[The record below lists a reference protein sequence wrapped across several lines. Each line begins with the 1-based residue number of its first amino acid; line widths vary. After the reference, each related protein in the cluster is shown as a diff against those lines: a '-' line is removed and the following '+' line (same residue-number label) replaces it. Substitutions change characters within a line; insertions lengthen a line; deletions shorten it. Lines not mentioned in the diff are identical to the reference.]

1 MKEQLHTIPI
11 SDAMA
16 NAGECPFCYIE
27 QKTEEHM
34 MDFVL
39 GHGASYME
47 ADIRDMTDREGFCR
61 AHFKK
66 MFDYGN
72 SLGNAW
78 ILKTLMKRHE
88 EEMDH
93 VWKTFRPDA
102 AAKRN
107 SLFGKKTDGSSNSI
121 VEWINRR
128 ESTCFICNSVKNTF
142 QAYMKTFFSM
152 YKKDADFRAQVANTK
167 GFCLD
172 HFKVLCEGADEQLSG
187 EEKKENQ
194 ITNNVDN
201 GTTADG
207 TEKEE
212 QSATETVEEPADSEE
227 TNDPFAE
234 IPQVVL
240 SKPVDYSL
248 NQAIRQLEQM
258 EASDERYAQIV
269 ENAEKYPEKL
279 LINLANNPEM
289 IAFVADYKGNTR
301 DYDKAEL
308 TEKELQEEY
317 PLFLQ
322 WDKRWGCLAYGD
334 DSNVA
339 ISGCGP
345 TTLAMA
351 VVALTGNDEATP
363 AAIAKFAMQ
372 EGYYMSGTG
381 TMWSLMT
388 EGAAAYGVRS
398 EQINISQIEIKQH
411 LDQGDIVIC
420 SVRQGDFTTGGHF
433 ILLYDYDDEDEY
445 YDEDEYSEEDTE
457 ETAEDTEAEE
467 AVSEELTEE

>member
-1 MKEQLHTIPI
+1 MKEQNQRQTQNQTELDERRLRQKKLVRKRKIVLSVMLLTSFLLGCVCGRYFPEIKL
-11 SDAMA
+11 
-16 NAGECPFCYIE
+16 G
-27 QKTEEHM
+27 KTEE
-34 MDFVL
+34 VL
-39 GHGASYME
+39 AS
-47 ADIRDMTDREGFCR
+47 AQD
-61 AHFKK
+61 
-66 MFDYGN
+66 N
-72 SLGNAW
+72 SD
-78 ILKTLMKRHE
+78 K
-88 EEMDH
+88 
-93 VWKTFRPDA
+93 
-102 AAKRN
+102 
-107 SLFGKKTDGSSNSI
+107 
-121 VEWINRR
+121 
-128 ESTCFICNSVKNTF
+128 
-142 QAYMKTFFSM
+142 
-152 YKKDADFRAQVANTK
+152 
-167 GFCLD
+167 
-172 HFKVLCEGADEQLSG
+172 
-187 EEKKENQ
+187 EKKEKQ
-194 ITNNVDN
+194 TTNVIDN
-201 GTTADG
+201 KEAIAEE
-207 TEKEE
+207 TEKVE
-212 QSATETVEEPADSEE
+212 QPATEVVEQLTDNEKLTANEGSSESGEPADSEE

-289 IAFVADYKGNTR
+289 IAFVADYKGNTK

-322 WDKRWGCLAYGD
+322 WDKRWGYLAYGD

-351 VVALTGNDEATP
+351 VVALTGNEEATP
-363 AAIAKFAMQ
+363 ATIAKFAMQ

-433 ILLYDYDDEDEY
+433 ILLYDYDDEGFSINDPFSLY
-445 YDEDEYSEEDTE
+445 RSGQKWDYGKIRSQIK
-457 ETAEDTEAEE
+457 
-467 AVSEELTEE
+467 AVWALKAK

>member
-1 MKEQLHTIPI
+1 MKEQNQRQIQNQTELDERRLRQKKLVRKRKIVLSVMLLTSFLLGCVCGRYFPEIKL
-11 SDAMA
+11 
-16 NAGECPFCYIE
+16 G
-27 QKTEEHM
+27 KTEE
-34 MDFVL
+34 VL
-39 GHGASYME
+39 AS
-47 ADIRDMTDREGFCR
+47 AQD
-61 AHFKK
+61 
-66 MFDYGN
+66 N
-72 SLGNAW
+72 S
-78 ILKTLMKRHE
+78 
-88 EEMDH
+88 D
-93 VWKTFRPDA
+93 
-102 AAKRN
+102 
-107 SLFGKKTDGSSNSI
+107 
-121 VEWINRR
+121 
-128 ESTCFICNSVKNTF
+128 
-142 QAYMKTFFSM
+142 
-152 YKKDADFRAQVANTK
+152 
-167 GFCLD
+167 
-172 HFKVLCEGADEQLSG
+172 

-194 ITNNVDN
+194 MTNVMDN
-201 GTTADG
+201 KEAIAEE
-207 TEKEE
+207 TEKVE
-212 QSATETVEEPADSEE
+212 QPATEDVEQLTDNEKLTANEGSSESGEPADSEE

-308 TEKELQEEY
+308 TEKELQEKY

-322 WDKRWGCLAYGD
+322 WDKRWGYLAYGD

-351 VVALTGNDEATP
+351 VVALTGNEEATP
-363 AAIAKFAMQ
+363 ATIAKFAMQ

-433 ILLYDYDDEDEY
+433 ILLYDYDDEGFSINDPFSLY
-445 YDEDEYSEEDTE
+445 RSGQKWDYGKIRSQIK
-457 ETAEDTEAEE
+457 
-467 AVSEELTEE
+467 AVWALKAK

>member
-1 MKEQLHTIPI
+1 MKEQNQRQIQNQTELDERRMRQKKLVRKRKIVLSVMLLTSFLLGCVCGRYFP
-11 SDAMA
+11 
-16 NAGECPFCYIE
+16 EIE
-27 QKTEEHM
+27 LGKTEE
-34 MDFVL
+34 VL
-39 GHGASYME
+39 AS
-47 ADIRDMTDREGFCR
+47 AQD
-61 AHFKK
+61 
-66 MFDYGN
+66 N
-72 SLGNAW
+72 S
-78 ILKTLMKRHE
+78 
-88 EEMDH
+88 D
-93 VWKTFRPDA
+93 
-102 AAKRN
+102 
-107 SLFGKKTDGSSNSI
+107 
-121 VEWINRR
+121 
-128 ESTCFICNSVKNTF
+128 
-142 QAYMKTFFSM
+142 
-152 YKKDADFRAQVANTK
+152 
-167 GFCLD
+167 
-172 HFKVLCEGADEQLSG
+172 

-194 ITNNVDN
+194 ITNDVEIENEKLTDN
-201 GTTADG
+201 A
-207 TEKEE
+207 ESSEI
-212 QSATETVEEPADSEE
+212 EEPADSEE

-351 VVALTGNDEATP
+351 VVALTGNEEATP

-398 EQINISQIEIKQH
+398 EQITMSP
-411 LDQGDIVIC
+411 
-420 SVRQGDFTTGGHF
+420 
-433 ILLYDYDDEDEY
+433 
-445 YDEDEYSEEDTE
+445 
-457 ETAEDTEAEE
+457 
-467 AVSEELTEE
+467 

>member
-1 MKEQLHTIPI
+1 MKEQNQHQMQNQTEL
-11 SDAMA
+11 DARRLRQKKLVRKRKIVLSVMLLTSFLL
-16 NAGECPFCYIE
+16 GCVCGRYFPEIE
-27 QKTEEHM
+27 FGKTEE
-34 MDFVL
+34 VL
-39 GHGASYME
+39 AS
-47 ADIRDMTDREGFCR
+47 AQD
-61 AHFKK
+61 
-66 MFDYGN
+66 N
-72 SLGNAW
+72 S
-78 ILKTLMKRHE
+78 
-88 EEMDH
+88 D
-93 VWKTFRPDA
+93 
-102 AAKRN
+102 
-107 SLFGKKTDGSSNSI
+107 
-121 VEWINRR
+121 
-128 ESTCFICNSVKNTF
+128 
-142 QAYMKTFFSM
+142 
-152 YKKDADFRAQVANTK
+152 
-167 GFCLD
+167 
-172 HFKVLCEGADEQLSG
+172 

-194 ITNNVDN
+194 TANDLDTDN
-201 GTTADG
+201 EKPTANA
-207 TEKEE
+207 
-212 QSATETVEEPADSEE
+212 QSSENKEPADSEE

-322 WDKRWGCLAYGD
+322 WDKRWGALAYGD
-334 DSNVA
+334 ESNVA

-351 VVALTGNDEATP
+351 VVALTGNTQATP
-363 AAIAKFAMQ
+363 AAVAKFAMQ

-388 EGAAAYGVRS
+388 EGAAAYDVHS

-433 ILLYDYDDEDEY
+433 ILLYDCSSIY
-445 YDEDEYSEEDTE
+445 
-457 ETAEDTEAEE
+457 
-467 AVSEELTEE
+467 AVFKRMSNLYRSGQKWDYGKIRSQIKAVWALRAK

>member
-1 MKEQLHTIPI
+1 MEDIFLRSNLEKQKKCWHQRRITPVKRKKKIKLQITLEKIMEQ
-11 SDAMA
+11 
-16 NAGECPFCYIE
+16 
-27 QKTEEHM
+27 Q
-34 MDFVL
+34 
-39 GHGASYME
+39 
-47 ADIRDMTDREGFCR
+47 
-61 AHFKK
+61 
-66 MFDYGN
+66 
-72 SLGNAW
+72 
-78 ILKTLMKRHE
+78 
-88 EEMDH
+88 
-93 VWKTFRPDA
+93 
-102 AAKRN
+102 
-107 SLFGKKTDGSSNSI
+107 TDG
-121 VEWINRR
+121 
-128 ESTCFICNSVKNTF
+128 T
-142 QAYMKTFFSM
+142 
-152 YKKDADFRAQVANTK
+152 D
-167 GFCLD
+167 
-172 HFKVLCEGADEQLSG
+172 
-187 EEKKENQ
+187 
-194 ITNNVDN
+194 
-201 GTTADG
+201 
-207 TEKEE
+207 KEE

-351 VVALTGNDEATP
+351 VVALTGNEEATP

-372 EGYYMSGTG
+372 EG
-381 TMWSLMT
+381 
-388 EGAAAYGVRS
+388 
-398 EQINISQIEIKQH
+398 
-411 LDQGDIVIC
+411 
-420 SVRQGDFTTGGHF
+420 
-433 ILLYDYDDEDEY
+433 LLYVRHRNDVVAYDRGGGSLWCPLRADQYQPD
-445 YDEDEYSEEDTE
+445 
-457 ETAEDTEAEE
+457 
-467 AVSEELTEE
+467 

>member
-1 MKEQLHTIPI
+1 MENSVILEEILEELTENAKHI
-11 SDAMA
+11 SSSSLEKFANEIIKARHIFVAGAGRSGFVARGFANRLMHLGLEVFFVGEPTTPAIEKKDLLIISSGSGETDSLIVMA
-16 NAGECPFCYIE
+16 NKAKEAGASVVTVTIHPEASIGKVCESCIVIPGATPKSNLEDTSESAQPMGNAFE
-27 QKTEEHM
+27 QMSWIVYDAVIMILMKKLGKTEE
-34 MDFVL
+34 VL
-39 GHGASYME
+39 AS
-47 ADIRDMTDREGFCR
+47 AQD
-61 AHFKK
+61 
-66 MFDYGN
+66 N
-72 SLGNAW
+72 S
-78 ILKTLMKRHE
+78 
-88 EEMDH
+88 D
-93 VWKTFRPDA
+93 
-102 AAKRN
+102 
-107 SLFGKKTDGSSNSI
+107 
-121 VEWINRR
+121 
-128 ESTCFICNSVKNTF
+128 
-142 QAYMKTFFSM
+142 
-152 YKKDADFRAQVANTK
+152 
-167 GFCLD
+167 
-172 HFKVLCEGADEQLSG
+172 

-194 ITNNVDN
+194 ITNDVEIENEKLTDN
-201 GTTADG
+201 A
-207 TEKEE
+207 ESSEI
-212 QSATETVEEPADSEE
+212 EEPADSEE

-351 VVALTGNDEATP
+351 VVALTGNEEATP

-398 EQINISQIEIKQH
+398 EQINISQTEIKQH

-433 ILLYDYDDEDEY
+433 ILLYDYDDEGFSINDPFSLY
-445 YDEDEYSEEDTE
+445 RSGQKWDYGKIRSQIK
-457 ETAEDTEAEE
+457 
-467 AVSEELTEE
+467 AVWALKAK

>member
-1 MKEQLHTIPI
+1 MKEQNQRQIQNQTELDERRLRQKKLVRKRKIVLSVMLLTSFLLGCVCGRYFPEIKL
-11 SDAMA
+11 
-16 NAGECPFCYIE
+16 G
-27 QKTEEHM
+27 KTEE
-34 MDFVL
+34 VL
-39 GHGASYME
+39 AS
-47 ADIRDMTDREGFCR
+47 AQD
-61 AHFKK
+61 
-66 MFDYGN
+66 N
-72 SLGNAW
+72 S
-78 ILKTLMKRHE
+78 
-88 EEMDH
+88 D
-93 VWKTFRPDA
+93 
-102 AAKRN
+102 
-107 SLFGKKTDGSSNSI
+107 
-121 VEWINRR
+121 
-128 ESTCFICNSVKNTF
+128 
-142 QAYMKTFFSM
+142 
-152 YKKDADFRAQVANTK
+152 
-167 GFCLD
+167 
-172 HFKVLCEGADEQLSG
+172 

-194 ITNNVDN
+194 ITNDVGIGNEKLTDN
-201 GTTADG
+201 A
-207 TEKEE
+207 ESSEI
-212 QSATETVEEPADSEE
+212 EEPADSEE
-227 TNDPFAE
+227 MNDPFAE

-308 TEKELQEEY
+308 TEKELQEKY

-351 VVALTGNDEATP
+351 VVALTGNEEATP

-372 EGYYMSGTG
+372 EGFYMSGTG

-398 EQINISQIEIKQH
+398 EQINISQTEIKQH

-433 ILLYDYDDEDEY
+433 ILLYDYDDEGFSINDPFSLY
-445 YDEDEYSEEDTE
+445 RSGQKWDYGKIRSQIK
-457 ETAEDTEAEE
+457 
-467 AVSEELTEE
+467 AVWALKAK

>member
-1 MKEQLHTIPI
+1 MRNNKE
-11 SDAMA
+11 DGYA
-16 NAGECPFCYIE
+16 FR
-27 QKTEEHM
+27 KTEE
-34 MDFVL
+34 VL
-39 GHGASYME
+39 AS
-47 ADIRDMTDREGFCR
+47 
-61 AHFKK
+61 
-66 MFDYGN
+66 
-72 SLGNAW
+72 
-78 ILKTLMKRHE
+78 
-88 EEMDH
+88 
-93 VWKTFRPDA
+93 
-102 AAKRN
+102 
-107 SLFGKKTDGSSNSI
+107 
-121 VEWINRR
+121 
-128 ESTCFICNSVKNTF
+128 
-142 QAYMKTFFSM
+142 
-152 YKKDADFRAQVANTK
+152 AQDN
-167 GFCLD
+167 
-172 HFKVLCEGADEQLSG
+172 SG

-351 VVALTGNDEATP
+351 VVALTGNEEATP

-372 EGYYMSGTG
+372 EGFYMSGTG

-398 EQINISQIEIKQH
+398 EHNDMELISNSRDYEKSKSSRHYKTDDVFPSLNTTYKINDQH
-411 LDQGDIVIC
+411 QVRLSYGRSINRPEFREVSS
-420 SVRQGDFTTGGHF
+420 SV
-433 ILLYDYDDEDEY
+433 Y
-445 YDEDEYSEEDTE
+445 YDFDLASN
-457 ETAEDTEAEE
+457 
-467 AVSEELTEE
+467 VGCCI

>member
-1 MKEQLHTIPI
+1 MKEQNQHQIKNQTELDERRLRQKKLVRKRKIVLSVMLLTSFLLGCVCGRYFP
-11 SDAMA
+11 
-16 NAGECPFCYIE
+16 EIE
-27 QKTEEHM
+27 FGKTEE
-34 MDFVL
+34 VL
-39 GHGASYME
+39 AS
-47 ADIRDMTDREGFCR
+47 AQD
-61 AHFKK
+61 
-66 MFDYGN
+66 N
-72 SLGNAW
+72 S
-78 ILKTLMKRHE
+78 
-88 EEMDH
+88 D
-93 VWKTFRPDA
+93 
-102 AAKRN
+102 
-107 SLFGKKTDGSSNSI
+107 
-121 VEWINRR
+121 
-128 ESTCFICNSVKNTF
+128 
-142 QAYMKTFFSM
+142 
-152 YKKDADFRAQVANTK
+152 
-167 GFCLD
+167 
-172 HFKVLCEGADEQLSG
+172 

-194 ITNNVDN
+194 TANDLDTDN
-201 GTTADG
+201 EKPTANA
-207 TEKEE
+207 
-212 QSATETVEEPADSEE
+212 QSSENKEPADSEE

-351 VVALTGNDEATP
+351 VVALTGNEEATP

-433 ILLYDYDDEDEY
+433 ILLYDYDDEGFSINDPFSLY
-445 YDEDEYSEEDTE
+445 RSGQKWDYGKIRSQIK
-457 ETAEDTEAEE
+457 
-467 AVSEELTEE
+467 AVWALKAK

>member
-1 MKEQLHTIPI
+1 MKEQNQHQMQNQTEL
-11 SDAMA
+11 DARRLRQKKLVRKRKIVLSVMLLTSFLL
-16 NAGECPFCYIE
+16 GCVCGRYFPEIE
-27 QKTEEHM
+27 FGKTEE
-34 MDFVL
+34 VL
-39 GHGASYME
+39 AS
-47 ADIRDMTDREGFCR
+47 AQD
-61 AHFKK
+61 
-66 MFDYGN
+66 N
-72 SLGNAW
+72 S
-78 ILKTLMKRHE
+78 
-88 EEMDH
+88 D
-93 VWKTFRPDA
+93 
-102 AAKRN
+102 
-107 SLFGKKTDGSSNSI
+107 
-121 VEWINRR
+121 
-128 ESTCFICNSVKNTF
+128 
-142 QAYMKTFFSM
+142 
-152 YKKDADFRAQVANTK
+152 
-167 GFCLD
+167 
-172 HFKVLCEGADEQLSG
+172 

-194 ITNNVDN
+194 TANDLDTDN
-201 GTTADG
+201 EKPTANA
-207 TEKEE
+207 
-212 QSATETVEEPADSEE
+212 QSSENKEPADSEE

-351 VVALTGNDEATP
+351 VVALTGNEEATP

-372 EGYYMSGTG
+372 EGFYMSGTG

-398 EQINISQIEIKQH
+398 EQINISQTEIKQH

-433 ILLYDYDDEDEY
+433 ILLYDYDDEGFSINDPFSLY
-445 YDEDEYSEEDTE
+445 RSGQKWDYGKIRSQIK
-457 ETAEDTEAEE
+457 
-467 AVSEELTEE
+467 AVWALKAK

>member
-1 MKEQLHTIPI
+1 MKEQNQRQIQNQTELDERRLRQKKLVRKRKIVLSVMLLTSFLLGCVCGRYFPEIKL
-11 SDAMA
+11 
-16 NAGECPFCYIE
+16 G
-27 QKTEEHM
+27 KTEE
-34 MDFVL
+34 VL
-39 GHGASYME
+39 AS
-47 ADIRDMTDREGFCR
+47 
-61 AHFKK
+61 
-66 MFDYGN
+66 
-72 SLGNAW
+72 
-78 ILKTLMKRHE
+78 
-88 EEMDH
+88 
-93 VWKTFRPDA
+93 
-102 AAKRN
+102 
-107 SLFGKKTDGSSNSI
+107 
-121 VEWINRR
+121 
-128 ESTCFICNSVKNTF
+128 
-142 QAYMKTFFSM
+142 
-152 YKKDADFRAQVANTK
+152 AQDN
-167 GFCLD
+167 
-172 HFKVLCEGADEQLSG
+172 SG

-334 DSNVA
+334 DRREFLPIPFSHL
-339 ISGCGP
+339 P
-345 TTLAMA
+345 T
-351 VVALTGNDEATP
+351 VQDKNGDNNSWCPALTEAQAGTP
-363 AAIAKFAMQ
+363 FF
-372 EGYYMSGTG
+372 
-381 TMWSLMT
+381 
-388 EGAAAYGVRS
+388 S
-398 EQINISQIEIKQH
+398 EISSPFP
-411 LDQGDIVIC
+411 D
-420 SVRQGDFTTGGHF
+420 
-433 ILLYDYDDEDEY
+433 
-445 YDEDEYSEEDTE
+445 
-457 ETAEDTEAEE
+457 
-467 AVSEELTEE
+467 AVSVFPATVNTAGN

>member
-1 MKEQLHTIPI
+1 MKEQNQRQIQNQTELDERRLRQKKLVRKRKIVLSVMLLTSFLLGCVCGRYFP
-11 SDAMA
+11 
-16 NAGECPFCYIE
+16 EIE
-27 QKTEEHM
+27 LGKTEE
-34 MDFVL
+34 VL
-39 GHGASYME
+39 AS
-47 ADIRDMTDREGFCR
+47 AQD
-61 AHFKK
+61 
-66 MFDYGN
+66 N
-72 SLGNAW
+72 S
-78 ILKTLMKRHE
+78 
-88 EEMDH
+88 D
-93 VWKTFRPDA
+93 
-102 AAKRN
+102 
-107 SLFGKKTDGSSNSI
+107 
-121 VEWINRR
+121 
-128 ESTCFICNSVKNTF
+128 
-142 QAYMKTFFSM
+142 
-152 YKKDADFRAQVANTK
+152 
-167 GFCLD
+167 
-172 HFKVLCEGADEQLSG
+172 

-194 ITNNVDN
+194 ITNDVDN

-207 TEKEE
+207 TEKVE

-258 EASDERYAQIV
+258 EAADERYAQIV

-279 LINLANNPEM
+279 LINLANNP
-289 IAFVADYKGNTR
+289 
-301 DYDKAEL
+301 
-308 TEKELQEEY
+308 EEY

-351 VVALTGNDEATP
+351 VVALTGNEEATP

-372 EGYYMSGTG
+372 EGFYMSGTG

-388 EGAAAYGVRS
+388 EGAAAYGVCS
-398 EQINISQIEIKQH
+398 EQINISQTEIKQH

-433 ILLYDYDDEDEY
+433 ILLYDYDDEGFSINDPFSLY
-445 YDEDEYSEEDTE
+445 RSGQKWDYGKIRSQIK
-457 ETAEDTEAEE
+457 
-467 AVSEELTEE
+467 AVWALKAK

>member
-1 MKEQLHTIPI
+1 MKEQNQRQIQNQTELDERRLRQKKLVRKRKIVLSVMLLTSFLLGCVCGRYFPEIKL
-11 SDAMA
+11 
-16 NAGECPFCYIE
+16 G
-27 QKTEEHM
+27 KTEE
-34 MDFVL
+34 VL
-39 GHGASYME
+39 AS
-47 ADIRDMTDREGFCR
+47 AQD
-61 AHFKK
+61 
-66 MFDYGN
+66 N
-72 SLGNAW
+72 S
-78 ILKTLMKRHE
+78 
-88 EEMDH
+88 D
-93 VWKTFRPDA
+93 
-102 AAKRN
+102 
-107 SLFGKKTDGSSNSI
+107 
-121 VEWINRR
+121 
-128 ESTCFICNSVKNTF
+128 
-142 QAYMKTFFSM
+142 
-152 YKKDADFRAQVANTK
+152 
-167 GFCLD
+167 
-172 HFKVLCEGADEQLSG
+172 

-194 ITNNVDN
+194 ITNDVGIENEKLTDN
-201 GTTADG
+201 A
-207 TEKEE
+207 ESSEI
-212 QSATETVEEPADSEE
+212 EEPADSEE

-351 VVALTGNDEATP
+351 VVALTGNEEATP

-372 EGYYMSGTG
+372 EGFYMSGTG

-398 EQINISQIEIKQH
+398 EQINIRLRSN
-411 LDQGDIVIC
+411 
-420 SVRQGDFTTGGHF
+420 ST
-433 ILLYDYDDEDEY
+433 
-445 YDEDEYSEEDTE
+445 
-457 ETAEDTEAEE
+457 
-467 AVSEELTEE
+467 

>member
-1 MKEQLHTIPI
+1 MKEQNQRQIQNQTELDERRLRQKKLVRKRKIVLSVMLLTSFLLGCVCGRYFPEIKL
-11 SDAMA
+11 
-16 NAGECPFCYIE
+16 G
-27 QKTEEHM
+27 KTEE
-34 MDFVL
+34 VL
-39 GHGASYME
+39 AS
-47 ADIRDMTDREGFCR
+47 AQD
-61 AHFKK
+61 
-66 MFDYGN
+66 N
-72 SLGNAW
+72 S
-78 ILKTLMKRHE
+78 
-88 EEMDH
+88 D
-93 VWKTFRPDA
+93 
-102 AAKRN
+102 
-107 SLFGKKTDGSSNSI
+107 
-121 VEWINRR
+121 
-128 ESTCFICNSVKNTF
+128 
-142 QAYMKTFFSM
+142 
-152 YKKDADFRAQVANTK
+152 
-167 GFCLD
+167 
-172 HFKVLCEGADEQLSG
+172 

-194 ITNNVDN
+194 MTNVMDN
-201 GTTADG
+201 KEAIAEE
-207 TEKEE
+207 TEKVE
-212 QSATETVEEPADSEE
+212 QPATETVEEPADSEE
-227 TNDPFAE
+227 VSDPFAE

-258 EASDERYAQIV
+258 EATDERYTEIV
-269 ENAEKYPEKL
+269 KNADKYPEKL

-289 IAFVADYKGNTR
+289 IAFVADYKGNTK

-322 WDKRWGCLAYGD
+322 WDKRWGYLAYGD

-351 VVALTGNDEATP
+351 VVALTGNEEATP
-363 AAIAKFAMQ
+363 ATIAKFAMQ

-433 ILLYDYDDEDEY
+433 ILLYDYDDEGFSINDPFSLY
-445 YDEDEYSEEDTE
+445 RSGQKWDYGKIRSQIK
-457 ETAEDTEAEE
+457 
-467 AVSEELTEE
+467 AVWALKAK

>member
-1 MKEQLHTIPI
+1 MKEQNQHQMQNQTEL
-11 SDAMA
+11 DARRLRQKKLVRKRKIVLSVMLLTSFLL
-16 NAGECPFCYIE
+16 GCVCGRYFPEIE
-27 QKTEEHM
+27 FGKTEE
-34 MDFVL
+34 VL
-39 GHGASYME
+39 AS
-47 ADIRDMTDREGFCR
+47 AQD
-61 AHFKK
+61 
-66 MFDYGN
+66 N
-72 SLGNAW
+72 S
-78 ILKTLMKRHE
+78 
-88 EEMDH
+88 D
-93 VWKTFRPDA
+93 
-102 AAKRN
+102 
-107 SLFGKKTDGSSNSI
+107 
-121 VEWINRR
+121 
-128 ESTCFICNSVKNTF
+128 
-142 QAYMKTFFSM
+142 
-152 YKKDADFRAQVANTK
+152 
-167 GFCLD
+167 
-172 HFKVLCEGADEQLSG
+172 

-194 ITNNVDN
+194 TANDLDTDN
-201 GTTADG
+201 EKPTANA
-207 TEKEE
+207 
-212 QSATETVEEPADSEE
+212 QSSENKEPADSEE

-351 VVALTGNDEATP
+351 VVALTGNEEATP
-363 AAIAKFAMQ
+363 AAVAKFAMQ

-388 EGAAAYGVRS
+388 EGAAAYDVHS

-433 ILLYDYDDEDEY
+433 ILLYDYDDEGFSINDPFSLY
-445 YDEDEYSEEDTE
+445 RSGQKWDYGKIRSQIK
-457 ETAEDTEAEE
+457 
-467 AVSEELTEE
+467 AVWALRAK

>member
-1 MKEQLHTIPI
+1 MKEQNQRQIQNQTELDERRLRQKKLVRKRKIVLSVMLLTSFLLGCVCGRYFPEIKL
-11 SDAMA
+11 
-16 NAGECPFCYIE
+16 G
-27 QKTEEHM
+27 KTEE
-34 MDFVL
+34 VL
-39 GHGASYME
+39 AS
-47 ADIRDMTDREGFCR
+47 AQD
-61 AHFKK
+61 
-66 MFDYGN
+66 N
-72 SLGNAW
+72 S
-78 ILKTLMKRHE
+78 
-88 EEMDH
+88 D
-93 VWKTFRPDA
+93 
-102 AAKRN
+102 
-107 SLFGKKTDGSSNSI
+107 
-121 VEWINRR
+121 
-128 ESTCFICNSVKNTF
+128 
-142 QAYMKTFFSM
+142 
-152 YKKDADFRAQVANTK
+152 
-167 GFCLD
+167 
-172 HFKVLCEGADEQLSG
+172 
-187 EEKKENQ
+187 EEKKEKQ
-194 ITNNVDN
+194 TTNVIDN
-201 GTTADG
+201 KEAIAEE
-207 TEKEE
+207 TEKVE
-212 QSATETVEEPADSEE
+212 QPATEVVEQLTDNEKLTANEDSSESGEPADSEE
-227 TNDPFAE
+227 TNDSFAE

-248 NQAIRQLEQM
+248 NQAIKQLEQM
-258 EASDERYAQIV
+258 EATDERYTEIV
-269 ENAEKYPEKL
+269 KNADKYPEKL

-289 IAFVADYKGNTR
+289 IAFVADYKGNTK

-322 WDKRWGCLAYGD
+322 WDKRWGYLAYGD

-351 VVALTGNDEATP
+351 VVALTGNEEATP

-433 ILLYDYDDEDEY
+433 ILLYDYDDEGFSINDPFSLY
-445 YDEDEYSEEDTE
+445 RSGQKWDYGKIRSQIK
-457 ETAEDTEAEE
+457 
-467 AVSEELTEE
+467 AVWALKAK

>member
-1 MKEQLHTIPI
+1 MKEQNQRQIQNQTELDERRLRQKKLVRKRKIVLSVMLLTSFLLGCVCGRYFPEIKL
-11 SDAMA
+11 
-16 NAGECPFCYIE
+16 G
-27 QKTEEHM
+27 KTEE
-34 MDFVL
+34 VL
-39 GHGASYME
+39 AS
-47 ADIRDMTDREGFCR
+47 AQD
-61 AHFKK
+61 
-66 MFDYGN
+66 N
-72 SLGNAW
+72 S
-78 ILKTLMKRHE
+78 
-88 EEMDH
+88 D
-93 VWKTFRPDA
+93 
-102 AAKRN
+102 
-107 SLFGKKTDGSSNSI
+107 
-121 VEWINRR
+121 
-128 ESTCFICNSVKNTF
+128 
-142 QAYMKTFFSM
+142 
-152 YKKDADFRAQVANTK
+152 
-167 GFCLD
+167 
-172 HFKVLCEGADEQLSG
+172 
-187 EEKKENQ
+187 EEKKEKQ
-194 ITNNVDN
+194 ITNDVEIENEKLTDN
-201 GTTADG
+201 A
-207 TEKEE
+207 ESSEI
-212 QSATETVEEPADSEE
+212 EEPADSEE

-258 EASDERYAQIV
+258 EASDERYTQIV

-289 IAFVADYKGNTR
+289 IAFAADYKGNTR

-351 VVALTGNDEATP
+351 VVALTGNEEATP

-372 EGYYMSGTG
+372 EGFYMSGTG

-388 EGAAAYGVRS
+388 EGAAAYGVCS

-433 ILLYDYDDEDEY
+433 IMLYDYDDEGFSINDPFSLY
-445 YDEDEYSEEDTE
+445 RSGQKWDYGKIRSQIK
-457 ETAEDTEAEE
+457 
-467 AVSEELTEE
+467 AVWALKAK

>member
-1 MKEQLHTIPI
+1 MKEQNQHQIQNQTEL
-11 SDAMA
+11 DARRLRQKKLVRKRKIVLSVMLLTSFLL
-16 NAGECPFCYIE
+16 GCVCGRYFPEIE
-27 QKTEEHM
+27 FGKTEE
-34 MDFVL
+34 VL
-39 GHGASYME
+39 AS
-47 ADIRDMTDREGFCR
+47 AQD
-61 AHFKK
+61 
-66 MFDYGN
+66 N
-72 SLGNAW
+72 S
-78 ILKTLMKRHE
+78 
-88 EEMDH
+88 D
-93 VWKTFRPDA
+93 
-102 AAKRN
+102 
-107 SLFGKKTDGSSNSI
+107 
-121 VEWINRR
+121 
-128 ESTCFICNSVKNTF
+128 
-142 QAYMKTFFSM
+142 
-152 YKKDADFRAQVANTK
+152 
-167 GFCLD
+167 
-172 HFKVLCEGADEQLSG
+172 

-194 ITNNVDN
+194 TANDLETDN
-201 GTTADG
+201 EKPTANAQAS
-207 TEKEE
+207 ENK
-212 QSATETVEEPADSEE
+212 EPADSEE

-258 EASDERYAQIV
+258 ESADERYAQIV

-351 VVALTGNDEATP
+351 VVALTGNKEATP
-363 AAIAKFAMQ
+363 AAVAKFAMQ

-388 EGAAAYGVRS
+388 EGAAAYDVHS

-433 ILLYDYDDEDEY
+433 ILLYDYDDEGFSINDPFSLY
-445 YDEDEYSEEDTE
+445 RSGQKWDYGKIRSQIK
-457 ETAEDTEAEE
+457 
-467 AVSEELTEE
+467 AVWALRAK

>member
-1 MKEQLHTIPI
+1 MKEQNQRQIQNQTELDERRLRQKKLVRKRKIVLSVMLLTSFLLGCVCGRYFPEIKL
-11 SDAMA
+11 
-16 NAGECPFCYIE
+16 G
-27 QKTEEHM
+27 KTEE
-34 MDFVL
+34 VL
-39 GHGASYME
+39 AS
-47 ADIRDMTDREGFCR
+47 AQD
-61 AHFKK
+61 
-66 MFDYGN
+66 N
-72 SLGNAW
+72 S
-78 ILKTLMKRHE
+78 
-88 EEMDH
+88 D
-93 VWKTFRPDA
+93 
-102 AAKRN
+102 
-107 SLFGKKTDGSSNSI
+107 
-121 VEWINRR
+121 
-128 ESTCFICNSVKNTF
+128 
-142 QAYMKTFFSM
+142 
-152 YKKDADFRAQVANTK
+152 
-167 GFCLD
+167 
-172 HFKVLCEGADEQLSG
+172 

-194 ITNNVDN
+194 ITNDVGIENEKLTDN
-201 GTTADG
+201 A
-207 TEKEE
+207 ESSEI
-212 QSATETVEEPADSEE
+212 EEPADSEE

-351 VVALTGNDEATP
+351 VVALTGNEEATP

-372 EGYYMSGTG
+372 EGFYMSGTG

-398 EQINISQIEIKQH
+398 EQINISQN
-411 LDQGDIVIC
+411 
-420 SVRQGDFTTGGHF
+420 
-433 ILLYDYDDEDEY
+433 
-445 YDEDEYSEEDTE
+445 
-457 ETAEDTEAEE
+457 
-467 AVSEELTEE
+467 

>member
-1 MKEQLHTIPI
+1 MKEQNQHQIKNQTEL
-11 SDAMA
+11 DARRLRQKKLVRKRKIVLSVMLLTSFLL
-16 NAGECPFCYIE
+16 GCVCGRYFPEIE
-27 QKTEEHM
+27 FGKTEE
-34 MDFVL
+34 VL
-39 GHGASYME
+39 AS
-47 ADIRDMTDREGFCR
+47 AQD
-61 AHFKK
+61 
-66 MFDYGN
+66 N
-72 SLGNAW
+72 S
-78 ILKTLMKRHE
+78 
-88 EEMDH
+88 D
-93 VWKTFRPDA
+93 
-102 AAKRN
+102 
-107 SLFGKKTDGSSNSI
+107 
-121 VEWINRR
+121 
-128 ESTCFICNSVKNTF
+128 
-142 QAYMKTFFSM
+142 
-152 YKKDADFRAQVANTK
+152 
-167 GFCLD
+167 
-172 HFKVLCEGADEQLSG
+172 

-194 ITNNVDN
+194 TANDLDTDN
-201 GTTADG
+201 EKPTANA
-207 TEKEE
+207 
-212 QSATETVEEPADSEE
+212 QSSENKEPADSEE

-258 EASDERYAQIV
+258 EAADERYAQIV

-317 PLFLQ
+317 PLFFQ
-322 WDKRWGCLAYGD
+322 WDKRWGGLAYGD

-351 VVALTGNDEATP
+351 VVALTGNEEATP

-433 ILLYDYDDEDEY
+433 ILLYDYD
-445 YDEDEYSEEDTE
+445 EEGFSINDPFSLYRSGQKW
-457 ETAEDTEAEE
+457 DYGKIRSQIK
-467 AVSEELTEE
+467 AVWALKAK

>member
-1 MKEQLHTIPI
+1 MKEQNQRQIQNQTELDERRLRQKKLVRKRKIVLSVMLLTSFLLGCVCGRYFPEIKL
-11 SDAMA
+11 
-16 NAGECPFCYIE
+16 G
-27 QKTEEHM
+27 KTEE
-34 MDFVL
+34 VL
-39 GHGASYME
+39 AS
-47 ADIRDMTDREGFCR
+47 AQD
-61 AHFKK
+61 
-66 MFDYGN
+66 N
-72 SLGNAW
+72 S
-78 ILKTLMKRHE
+78 
-88 EEMDH
+88 D
-93 VWKTFRPDA
+93 
-102 AAKRN
+102 
-107 SLFGKKTDGSSNSI
+107 
-121 VEWINRR
+121 
-128 ESTCFICNSVKNTF
+128 
-142 QAYMKTFFSM
+142 
-152 YKKDADFRAQVANTK
+152 
-167 GFCLD
+167 
-172 HFKVLCEGADEQLSG
+172 

-194 ITNNVDN
+194 ITNDVGIENEKLTDN
-201 GTTADG
+201 A
-207 TEKEE
+207 ESSEI
-212 QSATETVEEPADSEE
+212 EEPADSEE

-351 VVALTGNDEATP
+351 VVALTGNEEATP

-372 EGYYMSGTG
+372 EG
-381 TMWSLMT
+381 
-388 EGAAAYGVRS
+388 
-398 EQINISQIEIKQH
+398 
-411 LDQGDIVIC
+411 
-420 SVRQGDFTTGGHF
+420 
-433 ILLYDYDDEDEY
+433 LLYVGHRNDVVAYDRRGGSLRCPLRADQYQPD
-445 YDEDEYSEEDTE
+445 
-457 ETAEDTEAEE
+457 
-467 AVSEELTEE
+467 

>member
-1 MKEQLHTIPI
+1 MKEQNQHQIQNQTEL
-11 SDAMA
+11 DARRLRQKKLVRKRKIVLSVMLLTSFLL
-16 NAGECPFCYIE
+16 GCVCGRYFPEIE
-27 QKTEEHM
+27 FGKTEE
-34 MDFVL
+34 VL
-39 GHGASYME
+39 AS
-47 ADIRDMTDREGFCR
+47 AQD
-61 AHFKK
+61 
-66 MFDYGN
+66 N
-72 SLGNAW
+72 S
-78 ILKTLMKRHE
+78 
-88 EEMDH
+88 D
-93 VWKTFRPDA
+93 
-102 AAKRN
+102 
-107 SLFGKKTDGSSNSI
+107 
-121 VEWINRR
+121 
-128 ESTCFICNSVKNTF
+128 
-142 QAYMKTFFSM
+142 
-152 YKKDADFRAQVANTK
+152 
-167 GFCLD
+167 
-172 HFKVLCEGADEQLSG
+172 

-194 ITNNVDN
+194 TANDLDTDN
-201 GTTADG
+201 EKPTANA
-207 TEKEE
+207 
-212 QSATETVEEPADSEE
+212 QSSENKEPADSEE

-269 ENAEKYPEKL
+269 ENAEKYPEKI

-351 VVALTGNDEATP
+351 VVALTGNEEATP

-433 ILLYDYDDEDEY
+433 ILLYDYDDEGFSINDPFSLY
-445 YDEDEYSEEDTE
+445 RSGQKWDYGKIRSQIK
-457 ETAEDTEAEE
+457 
-467 AVSEELTEE
+467 AVWALKAK

>member
-1 MKEQLHTIPI
+1 MKEQNQHQMQNQTEL
-11 SDAMA
+11 DARRLRQKKLVRKRKIVLSVMLLTFFLL
-16 NAGECPFCYIE
+16 GCVCGRYFPEIE
-27 QKTEEHM
+27 FGKTEE
-34 MDFVL
+34 VL
-39 GHGASYME
+39 AS
-47 ADIRDMTDREGFCR
+47 AQD
-61 AHFKK
+61 
-66 MFDYGN
+66 N
-72 SLGNAW
+72 S
-78 ILKTLMKRHE
+78 
-88 EEMDH
+88 D
-93 VWKTFRPDA
+93 
-102 AAKRN
+102 
-107 SLFGKKTDGSSNSI
+107 
-121 VEWINRR
+121 
-128 ESTCFICNSVKNTF
+128 
-142 QAYMKTFFSM
+142 
-152 YKKDADFRAQVANTK
+152 
-167 GFCLD
+167 
-172 HFKVLCEGADEQLSG
+172 

-194 ITNNVDN
+194 TANDLDTDN
-201 GTTADG
+201 EKPTANA
-207 TEKEE
+207 
-212 QSATETVEEPADSEE
+212 QSSENKEPADSEE

-322 WDKRWGCLAYGD
+322 WDKRWGALAYGD
-334 DSNVA
+334 ESNVA

-351 VVALTGNDEATP
+351 VVALTGNTQATP
-363 AAIAKFAMQ
+363 AAVAKFAMQ

-388 EGAAAYGVRS
+388 EGAAAYDVHS

-433 ILLYDYDDEDEY
+433 ILLYDYDDEGFSINDPFSLY
-445 YDEDEYSEEDTE
+445 RSGQKWDYGKIRSQIK
-457 ETAEDTEAEE
+457 
-467 AVSEELTEE
+467 AVWALRAK

>member
-1 MKEQLHTIPI
+1 MKEQNQHQMQNQTEL
-11 SDAMA
+11 DARRLRQKKLVRKRKIVLSVMLLTSFLL
-16 NAGECPFCYIE
+16 GCVCGRYFPEIE
-27 QKTEEHM
+27 FGKTEE
-34 MDFVL
+34 VL
-39 GHGASYME
+39 AS
-47 ADIRDMTDREGFCR
+47 AQD
-61 AHFKK
+61 
-66 MFDYGN
+66 N
-72 SLGNAW
+72 S
-78 ILKTLMKRHE
+78 
-88 EEMDH
+88 D
-93 VWKTFRPDA
+93 
-102 AAKRN
+102 
-107 SLFGKKTDGSSNSI
+107 
-121 VEWINRR
+121 
-128 ESTCFICNSVKNTF
+128 
-142 QAYMKTFFSM
+142 
-152 YKKDADFRAQVANTK
+152 
-167 GFCLD
+167 
-172 HFKVLCEGADEQLSG
+172 

-194 ITNNVDN
+194 TANDLETDN
-201 GTTADG
+201 EKPTANAQAS
-207 TEKEE
+207 ENK
-212 QSATETVEEPADSEE
+212 EPADSEE

-258 EASDERYAQIV
+258 ESADERYAQIV

-351 VVALTGNDEATP
+351 VVALTGNKEATP
-363 AAIAKFAMQ
+363 AAVAKFAMQ

-388 EGAAAYGVRS
+388 EGAAAYDVHS

-433 ILLYDYDDEDEY
+433 ILLYDYDDEGFSINDPFSLY
-445 YDEDEYSEEDTE
+445 RSGQKWDYGKIRSQIK
-457 ETAEDTEAEE
+457 
-467 AVSEELTEE
+467 AVWALRAK

>member
-1 MKEQLHTIPI
+1 MKEQNQRQIQNQTELDERRLRQKKLVRKRKIVLSVMLLTSFLLGCVCGRYFPEIKL
-11 SDAMA
+11 
-16 NAGECPFCYIE
+16 G
-27 QKTEEHM
+27 KTEE
-34 MDFVL
+34 VL
-39 GHGASYME
+39 AS
-47 ADIRDMTDREGFCR
+47 AQD
-61 AHFKK
+61 
-66 MFDYGN
+66 N
-72 SLGNAW
+72 S
-78 ILKTLMKRHE
+78 
-88 EEMDH
+88 D
-93 VWKTFRPDA
+93 
-102 AAKRN
+102 
-107 SLFGKKTDGSSNSI
+107 
-121 VEWINRR
+121 
-128 ESTCFICNSVKNTF
+128 
-142 QAYMKTFFSM
+142 
-152 YKKDADFRAQVANTK
+152 
-167 GFCLD
+167 
-172 HFKVLCEGADEQLSG
+172 
-187 EEKKENQ
+187 EEKKEKQ
-194 ITNNVDN
+194 TTNVMDN
-201 GTTADG
+201 KEAIAEE
-207 TEKEE
+207 TEKVE
-212 QSATETVEEPADSEE
+212 QPATEDVEQLTDNEKLTANEDSSESGEPADSEE

-258 EASDERYAQIV
+258 EAADERYTEIV
-269 ENAEKYPEKL
+269 KKADKYPEKL

-322 WDKRWGCLAYGD
+322 WDKRWGYLAYGD

-351 VVALTGNDEATP
+351 VVALTGNEEATP

-433 ILLYDYDDEDEY
+433 ILLYDYDDEGFSINDPFSLY
-445 YDEDEYSEEDTE
+445 RSGQKWDYGKIRSQIK
-457 ETAEDTEAEE
+457 
-467 AVSEELTEE
+467 AVWALKAK

>member
-1 MKEQLHTIPI
+1 MKEQNQHQMQNQTEL
-11 SDAMA
+11 DARRLRQKKLVRKRKIVLSVMLLTSFLL
-16 NAGECPFCYIE
+16 GCVCGRYFPEIKLG
-27 QKTEEHM
+27 KTEE
-34 MDFVL
+34 VL
-39 GHGASYME
+39 AS
-47 ADIRDMTDREGFCR
+47 AQD
-61 AHFKK
+61 
-66 MFDYGN
+66 N
-72 SLGNAW
+72 S
-78 ILKTLMKRHE
+78 
-88 EEMDH
+88 D
-93 VWKTFRPDA
+93 
-102 AAKRN
+102 
-107 SLFGKKTDGSSNSI
+107 
-121 VEWINRR
+121 
-128 ESTCFICNSVKNTF
+128 
-142 QAYMKTFFSM
+142 
-152 YKKDADFRAQVANTK
+152 
-167 GFCLD
+167 
-172 HFKVLCEGADEQLSG
+172 

-194 ITNNVDN
+194 TANDLDTDN
-201 GTTADG
+201 EKPTANA
-207 TEKEE
+207 
-212 QSATETVEEPADSEE
+212 QSSENKEPADSEE

-322 WDKRWGCLAYGD
+322 WDKRWGALAYGD
-334 DSNVA
+334 ESNVA

-351 VVALTGNDEATP
+351 VVALTGNTQATP
-363 AAIAKFAMQ
+363 AAVAKFAMQ

-388 EGAAAYGVRS
+388 EGAAAYDVHS

-433 ILLYDYDDEDEY
+433 ILLYDYDDEGFSINDPFSLY
-445 YDEDEYSEEDTE
+445 RSGQKWDYGKIRSQIK
-457 ETAEDTEAEE
+457 
-467 AVSEELTEE
+467 AVWALRAK

>member
-1 MKEQLHTIPI
+1 MKEQNQHQIQNQTEL
-11 SDAMA
+11 DARRLRQKKLVRKRKIVLSVMLLTSFLL
-16 NAGECPFCYIE
+16 GCVCGRYFPEIE
-27 QKTEEHM
+27 FGKTEE
-34 MDFVL
+34 VL
-39 GHGASYME
+39 AS
-47 ADIRDMTDREGFCR
+47 AQD
-61 AHFKK
+61 
-66 MFDYGN
+66 N
-72 SLGNAW
+72 S
-78 ILKTLMKRHE
+78 
-88 EEMDH
+88 D
-93 VWKTFRPDA
+93 
-102 AAKRN
+102 
-107 SLFGKKTDGSSNSI
+107 
-121 VEWINRR
+121 
-128 ESTCFICNSVKNTF
+128 
-142 QAYMKTFFSM
+142 
-152 YKKDADFRAQVANTK
+152 
-167 GFCLD
+167 
-172 HFKVLCEGADEQLSG
+172 

-194 ITNNVDN
+194 TANDLDTDN
-201 GTTADG
+201 EKPTANA
-207 TEKEE
+207 
-212 QSATETVEEPADSEE
+212 QSSENKEPADSEE

-258 EASDERYAQIV
+258 ESADERYAQIV

-322 WDKRWGCLAYGD
+322 WDKRWGALAYGD
-334 DSNVA
+334 ESNVA

-351 VVALTGNDEATP
+351 VVALTGNTQATP
-363 AAIAKFAMQ
+363 AAVAKFAMQ

-388 EGAAAYGVRS
+388 EGAAAYDVHS

-433 ILLYDYDDEDEY
+433 ILLYDYDDEGFSINDPFSLY
-445 YDEDEYSEEDTE
+445 RSGQKWDYGKIRSQIK
-457 ETAEDTEAEE
+457 
-467 AVSEELTEE
+467 AVWALRAK

>member
-1 MKEQLHTIPI
+1 MKEQNQRQIQNQTEL
-11 SDAMA
+11 
-16 NAGECPFCYIE
+16 GERRLRQKKLVRKRKIVLSVMLLTSFLLGCVCGRYFPEIKLG
-27 QKTEEHM
+27 KTEE
-34 MDFVL
+34 VL
-39 GHGASYME
+39 AS
-47 ADIRDMTDREGFCR
+47 AQD
-61 AHFKK
+61 
-66 MFDYGN
+66 N
-72 SLGNAW
+72 S
-78 ILKTLMKRHE
+78 
-88 EEMDH
+88 D
-93 VWKTFRPDA
+93 
-102 AAKRN
+102 
-107 SLFGKKTDGSSNSI
+107 
-121 VEWINRR
+121 
-128 ESTCFICNSVKNTF
+128 
-142 QAYMKTFFSM
+142 
-152 YKKDADFRAQVANTK
+152 
-167 GFCLD
+167 
-172 HFKVLCEGADEQLSG
+172 

-194 ITNNVDN
+194 ITNDVDN

-207 TEKEE
+207 TEKVE

-351 VVALTGNDEATP
+351 VVALTGNEEATP

-372 EGYYMSGTG
+372 EGFYMSGTG

-388 EGAAAYGVRS
+388 EGAVAYGVRS

-433 ILLYDYDDEDEY
+433 ILLYDYDDEGFSINDPFSLY
-445 YDEDEYSEEDTE
+445 RSDQKWDYGKIRSQIK
-457 ETAEDTEAEE
+457 
-467 AVSEELTEE
+467 AVWALKAK

>member
-1 MKEQLHTIPI
+1 MKEQNQHQIQNQTELDERRLRQKKLVRKRKIVLSVMLLTSFLLGCVCGRYFP
-11 SDAMA
+11 
-16 NAGECPFCYIE
+16 EIE
-27 QKTEEHM
+27 FGKTEE
-34 MDFVL
+34 VL
-39 GHGASYME
+39 AS
-47 ADIRDMTDREGFCR
+47 AQD
-61 AHFKK
+61 
-66 MFDYGN
+66 N
-72 SLGNAW
+72 S
-78 ILKTLMKRHE
+78 
-88 EEMDH
+88 D
-93 VWKTFRPDA
+93 
-102 AAKRN
+102 
-107 SLFGKKTDGSSNSI
+107 
-121 VEWINRR
+121 
-128 ESTCFICNSVKNTF
+128 
-142 QAYMKTFFSM
+142 
-152 YKKDADFRAQVANTK
+152 
-167 GFCLD
+167 
-172 HFKVLCEGADEQLSG
+172 

-194 ITNNVDN
+194 TANDLDTDN
-201 GTTADG
+201 EKTTANA
-207 TEKEE
+207 
-212 QSATETVEEPADSEE
+212 QSSENKEPADSEE

-258 EASDERYAQIV
+258 EAADERYAQIV

-322 WDKRWGCLAYGD
+322 WDKRWGCLTYGD
-334 DSNVA
+334 ESNVA

-351 VVALTGNDEATP
+351 VVALTGNKEATP
-363 AAIAKFAMQ
+363 AAVAKFAMQ

-388 EGAAAYGVRS
+388 EGAAAYDVHS

-433 ILLYDYDDEDEY
+433 ILLYDYDDEGFSINDPFSLY
-445 YDEDEYSEEDTE
+445 RSGQKWDYGKIRSQIK
-457 ETAEDTEAEE
+457 
-467 AVSEELTEE
+467 AVWALRAKQKGM

>member
-1 MKEQLHTIPI
+1 MKEQNQRQIQNQTELDERRMRQKKLVRKRKIVLSVMLLTSFLLGCVCGRYFP
-11 SDAMA
+11 
-16 NAGECPFCYIE
+16 EIE
-27 QKTEEHM
+27 LGKTEE
-34 MDFVL
+34 VL
-39 GHGASYME
+39 AS
-47 ADIRDMTDREGFCR
+47 AQD
-61 AHFKK
+61 
-66 MFDYGN
+66 N
-72 SLGNAW
+72 S
-78 ILKTLMKRHE
+78 
-88 EEMDH
+88 D
-93 VWKTFRPDA
+93 
-102 AAKRN
+102 
-107 SLFGKKTDGSSNSI
+107 
-121 VEWINRR
+121 
-128 ESTCFICNSVKNTF
+128 
-142 QAYMKTFFSM
+142 
-152 YKKDADFRAQVANTK
+152 
-167 GFCLD
+167 
-172 HFKVLCEGADEQLSG
+172 

-194 ITNNVDN
+194 ITNDVEIENEKLTDN
-201 GTTADG
+201 A
-207 TEKEE
+207 ESSEI
-212 QSATETVEEPADSEE
+212 EEPADSEE

-258 EASDERYAQIV
+258 AASDERYAQIV

-351 VVALTGNDEATP
+351 VVALTGNEEATP

-372 EGYYMSGTG
+372 EGFYMSGTG

-433 ILLYDYDDEDEY
+433 ILLYDYDDEGFSINDPFSLYRSGQKGTMEK
-445 YDEDEYSEEDTE
+445 SE
-457 ETAEDTEAEE
+457 AR
-467 AVSEELTEE
+467 SKLSGH

>member
-1 MKEQLHTIPI
+1 MKEQNQHQMQNQTEL
-11 SDAMA
+11 DARRLRQKKLVRKRKIVLSVMLLTSFLL
-16 NAGECPFCYIE
+16 GCVCGRYFPEIE
-27 QKTEEHM
+27 FGKTEE
-34 MDFVL
+34 VL
-39 GHGASYME
+39 AS
-47 ADIRDMTDREGFCR
+47 AQD
-61 AHFKK
+61 
-66 MFDYGN
+66 N
-72 SLGNAW
+72 S
-78 ILKTLMKRHE
+78 
-88 EEMDH
+88 D
-93 VWKTFRPDA
+93 
-102 AAKRN
+102 
-107 SLFGKKTDGSSNSI
+107 
-121 VEWINRR
+121 
-128 ESTCFICNSVKNTF
+128 
-142 QAYMKTFFSM
+142 
-152 YKKDADFRAQVANTK
+152 
-167 GFCLD
+167 
-172 HFKVLCEGADEQLSG
+172 

-194 ITNNVDN
+194 TANDLDTDN
-201 GTTADG
+201 EKPTANA
-207 TEKEE
+207 
-212 QSATETVEEPADSEE
+212 QSSENKEPADSEE

-322 WDKRWGCLAYGD
+322 WDKRWGALAYGD
-334 DSNVA
+334 ESNVA

-345 TTLAMA
+345 TTLAM
-351 VVALTGNDEATP
+351 VALTGNTQATP
-363 AAIAKFAMQ
+363 AAVAKFAMQ

-388 EGAAAYGVRS
+388 EGAAAYDVHS

-433 ILLYDYDDEDEY
+433 ILLYDYDDEGFSINDPFSLY
-445 YDEDEYSEEDTE
+445 RSGQKWDYGKIRSQIK
-457 ETAEDTEAEE
+457 
-467 AVSEELTEE
+467 AVWALRAK